1 MEHLRQSILEAE
13 SKTGRRLTEL
23 RREFNKLA
31 AGKLSEKNYKFLG
44 SFKDKEKE
52 GRTMKEPSSTDR
64 DKRKGIKRDYGYGY
78 DVDTCRKA
86 CKKDNQKRKTQKKYK
101 YFALQDGGNC
111 RCSANEEYNKH
122 GRWTKKKNDTRII
135 TNIED
140 ADFCWKSQQKLKTDD
155 TRNYYGARNDAG
167 KFIGLNAKPPTRV
180 QPGEGG
186 SGWCNSVYSMV
197 PTSGPTLTDV
207 KKRCYKAK
215 RGGFGTTI
223 KNITP
228 EECAEMFPN
237 AKELAIHAVGDEF
250 GRFECSTINKNFGK
264 DDIHESYPL
273 QTTKFTEVPGF
284 EEAQFYDGRM
294 CVDKDIDDGAQY
306 NTPAKVRS
314 ERAYRI
320 LKVNRATP
328 KKKSKKSK
336 KKGPMGTR
344 SRAHKTRAGKI
355 YGS

>member
-31 AGKLSEKNYKFLG
+31 AGELSEKNYKFLG

-86 CKKDNQKRKTQKKYK
+86 CKKDNKDNK

-155 TRNYYGARNDAG
+155 TRNFYGPRAIKG
-167 KFIGLNAKPPTRV
+167 GPPIGFKKRTRV

-186 SGWCNSVYSMV
+186 SGWCNSVYSMA

-215 RGGFGTTI
+215 RGGFGKTI

-237 AKELAIHAVGDEF
+237 AKKLAIHAVGDEF

-328 KKKSKKSK
+328 KKKK
-336 KKGPMGTR
+336 KKRTIPRVLR
-344 SRAHKTRAGKI
+344 SNAPRTRAGKI